1 MDETNVKTPAIVPAL
16 SIQGHWLMDKKDL
29 QVVASGKGSQ
39 EKAQPRASGAGFL
52 SPATGLE
59 VGPKASRGRHSRR
72 QTLEKGME
80 DERHKAQVVS
90 MEAFKAGRVGQ
101 IPPELLDMYDQL
113 TRDQHALVRTSF
125 VLLAAMRRRLGL
137 PDL

>member
-1 MDETNVKTPAIVPAL
+1 MDEKDSQLVAI
-16 SIQGHWLMDKKDL
+16 GE
-29 QVVASGKGSQ
+29 GKQ
-39 EKAQPRASGAGFL
+39 EKGQPMDGGAGFL
-52 SPATGLE
+52 SPATGLQ

-101 IPPELLDMYDQL
+101 IPPELLEMYDQL
-113 TRDQHALVRTSF
+113 TRDQHALVRTSI
-125 VLLAAMRRRLGL
+125 VLVAALRRRLGL

>member
-1 MDETNVKTPAIVPAL
+1 
-16 SIQGHWLMDKKDL
+16 MDKKDSQL
-29 QVVASGKGSQ
+29 VAIGEGKQESG
-39 EKAQPRASGAGFL
+39 QPRDSGAGFL

-59 VGPKASRGRHSRR
+59 VGPKALRGRHSRR
-72 QTLEKGME
+72 QMLEKGME

-101 IPPELLDMYDQL
+101 IPSELLEMYDQL
-113 TRDQHALVRTSF
+113 TRDQHALVRTSM
-125 VLLAAMRRRLGL
+125 VLVAALRRRLGL

>member
-1 MDETNVKTPAIVPAL
+1 
-16 SIQGHWLMDKKDL
+16 MDKKDS
-29 QVVASGKGSQ
+29 QVVAIGEGKQ
-39 EKAQPRASGAGFL
+39 ENGQPMDSGAGFL

-80 DERHKAQVVS
+80 DERYTAQVVS
-90 MEAFKAGRVGQ
+90 MEAFKASRAGQ
-101 IPPELLDMYDQL
+101 VPPELLKMYDHL
-113 TRDQHALVRTSF
+113 TRDHHAQARSMMVFSAILRRT
-125 VLLAAMRRRLGL
+125 LGL

>member
-1 MDETNVKTPAIVPAL
+1 MVPAL

-39 EKAQPRASGAGFL
+39 EKAQARDSGAGFL

-59 VGPKASRGRHSRR
+59 GGAKASRGRHSRR

-101 IPPELLDMYDQL
+101 IPLEVLDMYDQL
-113 TRDQHALVRTSF
+113 TRDQHAQARSSMVFLST
-125 VLLAAMRRRLGL
+125 MRRILGL

>member
-1 MDETNVKTPAIVPAL
+1 
-16 SIQGHWLMDKKDL
+16 MDKKDL
-29 QVVASGKGSQ
+29 QVVAIGDGKKENG
-39 EKAQPRASGAGFL
+39 QPMDSGAGFL

-80 DERHKAQVVS
+80 DERHRAQVVS
-90 MEAFKAGRVGQ
+90 MEAYKAGRAGQ
-101 IPPELLDMYDQL
+101 VPPEMLQMYDEL
-113 TRDQHALVRTSF
+113 TRDQHALVRTST
-125 VLLAAMRRRLGL
+125 VLLAALRRRLGL

>member
-1 MDETNVKTPAIVPAL
+1 
-16 SIQGHWLMDKKDL
+16 MDKKDL
-29 QVVASGKGSQ
+29 QVVAIGEGKQ
-39 EKAQPRASGAGFL
+39 ENGQPMDSGAGFL

-80 DERHKAQVVS
+80 DERYKAQVVS
-90 MEAFKAGRVGQ
+90 MEAFKAARMGK
-101 IPPELLDMYDQL
+101 IPPELLDMYDEL
-113 TRDQHALVRTSF
+113 TRDQDALAQISIILV
-125 VLLAAMRRRLGL
+125 AALRRRLGL